1 MPQGKAISD
10 SEYQL
15 IDVEFQALMRKLQLK
30 STEKDKEDL
39 QKAYKL
45 ILSAHKFQRR
55 RSGEPYVFHPIEVA
69 RICFDEIG
77 LGPTAVIS
85 ALLHD
90 IVEDTDTTLEQ
101 IKEIF
106 GEKITRIVDGLT
118 KLDGT
123 YNVENKQAENFKKV
137 LSSLTYDVR
146 VALIKMADRL
156 HNLRTIDAM
165 PRPKQLKIA
174 AETAYIY
181 TPLAHRLGLYNVK
194 TEFNDIC
201 MKITEPEAYTEIA
214 SKLEASESGRSE
226 YIKDFIE
233 PLNKKLNELEVDYR
247 VLGRSKAIS
256 SIWNKI
262 QSKQIPFEEI
272 YDLFAIRI
280 ICDTPVESE
289 KSICWQIYSI
299 ITDVYNPIPER
310 LKDWVTTP
318 KSNGYESLHT
328 TVIGPN
334 GRYVEVQIRSERMD
348 DIAERGFAAHWKYKG
363 VKNEHSVYDRWLD
376 NIRALLDTQHNDA
389 LEFLNDFKSNL
400 FNKEVY
406 VFTPNGDMKMLPE
419 GATAL
424 DFAFEIH
431 SQVGYQAT
439 AIKVNNKLVP
449 MGHKLQNGDQVSVTT
464 NKNQKPSEHWLKMTV
479 TGKARSKI
487 RSAMKEEKR
496 KKGEIGKET
505 LARKMKNAKLTFEE
519 NIDFLVKHNGYANRP
534 DFYFAIS
541 NEEIK
546 MPDFKTFQIEGGKIK
561 GLKVETVEQG
571 GTQAP
576 SDLPPKR
583 VRKATPLSKSALL
596 VNGESADQYEFSL
609 ARCCT
614 PVQGEDIFGY
624 LTSGEGLKIHRTNCK
639 NATHL
644 LANYSYRVLKAEWAR
659 KAGTNFT
666 VVLSI
671 IGVDSGPGVIT
682 VLSNEISNKLGINIR
697 SFSIEG
703 DEGYFEGKVSIFVKN
718 KDQLN
723 HVIHS
728 IKKLD
733 GITNVTRIED

>member
-1 MPQGKAISD
+1 
-10 SEYQL
+10 
-15 IDVEFQALMRKLQLK
+15 
-30 STEKDKEDL
+30 
-39 QKAYKL
+39 
-45 ILSAHKFQRR
+45 
-55 RSGEPYVFHPIEVA
+55 
-69 RICFDEIG
+69 
-77 LGPTAVIS
+77 
-85 ALLHD
+85 
-90 IVEDTDTTLEQ
+90 
-101 IKEIF
+101 
-106 GEKITRIVDGLT
+106 
-118 KLDGT
+118 
-123 YNVENKQAENFKKV
+123 
-137 LSSLTYDVR
+137 
-146 VALIKMADRL
+146 MADRL